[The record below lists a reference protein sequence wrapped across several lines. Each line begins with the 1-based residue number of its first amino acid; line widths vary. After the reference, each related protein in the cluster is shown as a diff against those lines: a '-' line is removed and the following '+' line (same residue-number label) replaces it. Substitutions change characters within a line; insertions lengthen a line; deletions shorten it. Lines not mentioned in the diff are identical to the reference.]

1 MMRRT
6 LMNVMHVRDLMTR
19 DVVAARPDDSLIR
32 LRDMMYDRDV
42 RHMPVVEGERHLVGL
57 VSQRDLLRNHLI
69 EQADVPDFIEDALLE
84 RLRVRELMTT
94 GVVSVEPDGDIREA
108 AQVMFENKYGCLPV
122 VEGTQ
127 LVGILTESDFVR
139 LMAEG
144 N

>member
-1 MMRRT
+1 MSILR
-6 LMNVMHVRDLMTR
+6 VRDLMTR
-19 DVVAARPDDSLIR
+19 DVVAARPEDSLAHM
-32 LRDMMYDRDV
+32 RDLMLEHDV
-42 RHMPVVEGERHLVGL
+42 RHMPVIEGENDLVGL

-84 RLRVRELMTT
+84 RLLVRELMTT
-94 GVVSVEPDGDIREA
+94 GVVSIDPENDIREA
-108 AQVMFENKYGCLPV
+108 AQIMYENKFGCLPV

-139 LMAEG
+139 LMAES